1 MTQKFQNVESQC
13 QVVSDPRR
21 TRILHKDKPP
31 DYDTAV
37 RMKEREELELPSY
50 SEAVSDKSCDVSRED
65 NLIKT
70 FQLQPQSALQLSW
83 SLNKL
88 KIKNVSNP

>member
-1 MTQKFQNVESQC
+1 MVTGNLYFTFQNVESQC

-21 TRILHKDKPP
+21 SRILHKDKPP

-50 SEAVSDKSCDVSRED
+50 SEAVSDKSSDVSHVD
-65 NLIKT
+65 NVIKT
-70 FQLQPQSALQLSW
+70 FQLQAQSALQLS
-83 SLNKL
+83 
-88 KIKNVSNP
+88 